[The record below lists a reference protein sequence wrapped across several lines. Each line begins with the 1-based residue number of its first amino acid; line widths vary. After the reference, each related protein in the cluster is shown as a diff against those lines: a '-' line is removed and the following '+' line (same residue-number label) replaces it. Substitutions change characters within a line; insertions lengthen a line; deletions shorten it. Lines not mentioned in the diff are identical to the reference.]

1 MIFFDVQDNAERK
14 SARGKKVN
22 SVHVNTKKEIGDEL
36 EEQVLKELHDK

>member
-1 MIFFDVQDNAERK
+1 MPNGQRSERVPV
-14 SARGKKVN
+14 AKKVN